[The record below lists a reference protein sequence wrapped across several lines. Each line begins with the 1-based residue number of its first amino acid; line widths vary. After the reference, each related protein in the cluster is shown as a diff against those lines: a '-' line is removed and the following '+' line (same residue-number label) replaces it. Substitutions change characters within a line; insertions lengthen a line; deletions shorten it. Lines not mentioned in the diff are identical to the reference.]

1 MKKFQRFCTLFL
13 LMIGLCSFALH
24 AQSYAGLWRQVEQAQ
39 KKSLPQTVV
48 KLTEK
53 IYRKAELEKNAPQM
67 LKAYICREA
76 YQERLTP
83 DSLYTNLKKL
93 ESWVESEKNLVNKAI
108 LHSLLAREYSDYMRH
123 NRQQLSDRTALDVD
137 EAPDD
142 IREWSTNLF
151 VAKVDEH
158 NLASLKDSV
167 RLLEVSSE
175 KYVPFVELEDGS
187 RFYGHDMYHLLAAR
201 AVDTYQLLDGFQ
213 VDTLQRARINSVYI
227 NMINAYRHRVG
238 AEDAVVLATLDYWK
252 WKSTGGGI
260 SREPYTTY
268 RERKERLD
276 KEHLEVLDNLIR
288 EYGGREI
295 CAEVYID
302 KAGWLRGLGASYM
315 DEVLQVC
322 DEGVK
327 RYPAYK
333 RINELRNIRESVLQ
347 PYLNV
352 STQESVYP
360 GDSLELNVGYRNL
373 KGFTLNLYRTNLSEV
388 PWMDAGINKAFYQK
402 HARKLSATHFELKSS
417 DCKSGKEGELLSGLQ
432 RMVLKCHVPDELGVY
447 ILQIVPDAATARTAE
462 HFLVSTRF
470 KVLTLSLP
478 DNKMEVVTVDSRSG
492 QPISGAKVSF
502 YSAYNEENR
511 KLVKTVVTD
520 TGGKAV
526 VEWDKAIR
534 SYVARKGT
542 DTAMMPQNVYL
553 NRYYERGESRPEEHI
568 TLLTDRA
575 LYRPG
580 QTVYVKGIAYE
591 QEADKAHVLAGKSY
605 QVRLL
610 DVNRKELVQKNVSTN
625 EFGSFTTEFALPAVC
640 LNGNFTI
647 DVKNNASVS
656 VRVEDYKR
664 PTFEIT
670 FNPVEEAFCL
680 GDTVDVT
687 GNVKAYNGTA
697 IQDVPLTYTVTRRSN
712 RRYWGDGAVSLVS
725 DTVQLDAKG
734 NFSIPVVLK
743 PDTDADNT
751 GRERFSYQIEVAV
764 TSDTGETQTSHYF
777 LNATRR
783 AYFFVSD
790 ISRELCKEDSISGML
805 SVMNAVN
812 ETLSMEGMCRL
823 YPVLDSKTG
832 KISDKPVYESA
843 FMSGEKKDFTAWKQL
858 PSGEYRLILSV
869 RGRDGKE
876 VSNAD
881 NAVNIVLFSLKDE
894 RPAVFMETF
903 LYEKNTEFDT
913 THPAIFYFGT
923 SMKDAY
929 VLVDVFGQKGR
940 LESRTLS
947 LNDSILRMEYPYR
960 EEYGDGVAVQ
970 FTFVKNGLLYT
981 RRVELR
987 KRLPERTLDMKWEV
1001 FRDRLRP
1008 GQEEEWKL
1016 VIKTPQ
1022 GFPAAAE
1029 MLAMMYDASLDRIY
1043 SRNQSLSV
1051 YYNRYIPYYYW
1062 DISNNNGKSYAP
1074 YFPVKSWRVPV
1085 WRFDYFCSPYNGG
1098 AEVLQI
1104 VENDAALCEP
1114 VIMGYG
1120 ATRTK
1125 METGRAV
1132 EVKYVPVQVEEGVAD
1147 VVFESETIPL
1157 DEQALQ
1163 PMADLRTNFAETAFF
1178 YPQLRTNE
1186 QGEVAFS
1193 FTMPQSLTR
1202 WNFRGYS
1209 HTKDMMTGMLDAT
1222 AVTAKEFMLTPNM
1235 PHFVRVGDKTQIAAG
1250 IANLTGK
1257 AIKGTAVF
1265 TLFDP
1270 MTEKII
1276 STGRQKFSVEAG
1288 KTASVSFRFDV
1299 TDRYELLGVRIVA
1312 DGGTFSDGEQHLL
1325 PVLSDKEYITETLA
1339 MPVRGEETRTFSLDS
1354 LFNGNSRTAT
1364 DRRLTVEFTGNP
1376 AWYAVQA
1383 LPVLSE
1389 PSTDNAIS
1397 WATAFYANTLAGY
1410 IANSQPRIKAVFDNW
1425 RLSGGTKETFLSRLE
1440 QNQDVKNIL
1449 LGESPWLLEA
1459 TTEAEQQQRIA
1470 TLFDV
1475 NQLNYRNMASL
1486 LKLKELQGEDGAWSW
1501 FGGMSGNRY
1510 VTGYIIGLL
1519 VRLSLLTDK
1528 ALPEEAAM
1536 MKAKAFDY
1544 LNKEALK
1551 EYRAIRKAEKNG
1563 TKITVLSDATM
1574 EYMYLVSLGSVKLSG
1589 EYAKAFGYFLTKL
1602 GRNLESGTMIRK
1614 TQTAVILQKAG
1625 HKTEADEFI
1634 ASIKEHLVQTDE
1646 MGAHFAFH
1654 ANPYTWGMMPV
1665 PAHVAVMEALREA
1678 GGNDALVEE
1687 MKLWL
1692 LKQKQTT
1699 SWDSPVAT
1707 ADAVYALLCQGSD
1720 LLESKGDVRI
1730 TLGDKVLETFSPA
1743 KTTVPGLGYVKEV
1756 FAQGSPEVKAKSVT
1770 VEKRDAGIAWG
1781 AVYAQYL
1788 SPISDVKQ
1796 QGGALNIEKKL
1807 FVERISADGQ
1817 KSLQPLTDVAQLFVG
1832 DKIVS
1837 RLTVRLDRAMDF
1849 VQLKDQR
1856 GACFEPEN
1864 SLSGYRWNNGV
1875 GYYAEVEDAGT
1886 NFFFDHLGK
1895 GVYVLEHSYRVA
1907 RGGTYETG
1915 LATVQCAYAP
1925 EYASHSAGG
1934 TVIIK

>member
-1 MKKFQRFCTLFL
+1 MLF
-13 LMIGLCSFALH
+13 
-24 AQSYAGLWRQVEQAQ
+24 
-39 KKSLPQTVV
+39 
-48 KLTEK
+48 
-53 IYRKAELEKNAPQM
+53 
-67 LKAYICREA
+67 
-76 YQERLTP
+76 
-83 DSLYTNLKKL
+83 
-93 ESWVESEKNLVNKAI
+93 
-108 LHSLLAREYSDYMRH
+108 
-123 NRQQLSDRTALDVD
+123 
-137 EAPDD
+137 
-142 IREWSTNLF
+142 
-151 VAKVDEH
+151 
-158 NLASLKDSV
+158 
-167 RLLEVSSE
+167 
-175 KYVPFVELEDGS
+175 
-187 RFYGHDMYHLLAAR
+187 
-201 AVDTYQLLDGFQ
+201 
-213 VDTLQRARINSVYI
+213 
-227 NMINAYRHRVG
+227 
-238 AEDAVVLATLDYWK
+238 
-252 WKSTGGGI
+252 
-260 SREPYTTY
+260 
-268 RERKERLD
+268 
-276 KEHLEVLDNLIR
+276 
-288 EYGGREI
+288 
-295 CAEVYID
+295 
-302 KAGWLRGLGASYM
+302 
-315 DEVLQVC
+315 
-322 DEGVK
+322 
-327 RYPAYK
+327 
-333 RINELRNIRESVLQ
+333 
-347 PYLNV
+347 
-352 STQESVYP
+352 
-360 GDSLELNVGYRNL
+360 
-373 KGFTLNLYRTNLSEV
+373 
-388 PWMDAGINKAFYQK
+388 
-402 HARKLSATHFELKSS
+402 
-417 DCKSGKEGELLSGLQ
+417 
-432 RMVLKCHVPDELGVY
+432 
-447 ILQIVPDAATARTAE
+447 
-462 HFLVSTRF
+462 
-470 KVLTLSLP
+470 
-478 DNKMEVVTVDSRSG
+478 
-492 QPISGAKVSF
+492 
-502 YSAYNEENR
+502 
-511 KLVKTVVTD
+511 
-520 TGGKAV
+520 
-526 VEWDKAIR
+526 
-534 SYVARKGT
+534 
-542 DTAMMPQNVYL
+542 
-553 NRYYERGESRPEEHI
+553 
-568 TLLTDRA
+568 
-575 LYRPG
+575 
-580 QTVYVKGIAYE
+580 
-591 QEADKAHVLAGKSY
+591 
-605 QVRLL
+605 
-610 DVNRKELVQKNVSTN
+610 
-625 EFGSFTTEFALPAVC
+625 
-640 LNGNFTI
+640 
-647 DVKNNASVS
+647 
-656 VRVEDYKR
+656 
-664 PTFEIT
+664 
-670 FNPVEEAFCL
+670 
-680 GDTVDVT
+680 
-687 GNVKAYNGTA
+687 
-697 IQDVPLTYTVTRRSN
+697 
-712 RRYWGDGAVSLVS
+712 
-725 DTVQLDAKG
+725 
-734 NFSIPVVLK
+734 
-743 PDTDADNT
+743 
-751 GRERFSYQIEVAV
+751 
-764 TSDTGETQTSHYF
+764 
-777 LNATRR
+777 
-783 AYFFVSD
+783 
-790 ISRELCKEDSISGML
+790 
-805 SVMNAVN
+805 
-812 ETLSMEGMCRL
+812 
-823 YPVLDSKTG
+823 
-832 KISDKPVYESA
+832 
-843 FMSGEKKDFTAWKQL
+843 
-858 PSGEYRLILSV
+858 
-869 RGRDGKE
+869 
-876 VSNAD
+876 
-881 NAVNIVLFSLKDE
+881 
-894 RPAVFMETF
+894 
-903 LYEKNTEFDT
+903 
-913 THPAIFYFGT
+913 
-923 SMKDAY
+923 
-929 VLVDVFGQKGR
+929 
-940 LESRTLS
+940 
-947 LNDSILRMEYPYR
+947 
-960 EEYGDGVAVQ
+960 
-970 FTFVKNGLLYT
+970 
-981 RRVELR
+981 
-987 KRLPERTLDMKWEV
+987 
-1001 FRDRLRP
+1001 
-1008 GQEEEWKL
+1008 
-1016 VIKTPQ
+1016 
-1022 GFPAAAE
+1022 
-1029 MLAMMYDASLDRIY
+1029 
-1043 SRNQSLSV
+1043 
-1051 YYNRYIPYYYW
+1051 
-1062 DISNNNGKSYAP
+1062 
-1074 YFPVKSWRVPV
+1074 
-1085 WRFDYFCSPYNGG
+1085 
-1098 AEVLQI
+1098 
-1104 VENDAALCEP
+1104 
-1114 VIMGYG
+1114 
-1120 ATRTK
+1120 
-1125 METGRAV
+1125 
-1132 EVKYVPVQVEEGVAD
+1132 
-1147 VVFESETIPL
+1147 FESETIPL

-1235 PHFVRVGDKTQIAAG
+1235 PRFVRVGDKTQIAAG

-1475 NQLNYRNMASL
+1475 NQLKYRNMVSL

-1510 VTGYIIGLL
+1510 VTGYITGLL

-1551 EYRAIRKAEKNG
+1551 ECRAIRKAEKNG

-1614 TQTAVILQKAG
+1614 AQTAVILQKAG

-1646 MGAHFAFH
+1646 MGVHFAFH

-1707 ADAVYALLCQGSD
+1707 ADAVYALLCQGSN

-1781 AVYAQYL
+1781 AVYTQFL

-1817 KSLQPLTDVAQLFVG
+1817 KSLQPLTEVAQLFVG

-1837 RLTVRLDRAMDF
+1837 RLTARLDRAMDF

>member
-1 MKKFQRFCTLFL
+1 
-13 LMIGLCSFALH
+13 
-24 AQSYAGLWRQVEQAQ
+24 
-39 KKSLPQTVV
+39 
-48 KLTEK
+48 
-53 IYRKAELEKNAPQM
+53 
-67 LKAYICREA
+67 
-76 YQERLTP
+76 
-83 DSLYTNLKKL
+83 
-93 ESWVESEKNLVNKAI
+93 
-108 LHSLLAREYSDYMRH
+108 
-123 NRQQLSDRTALDVD
+123 
-137 EAPDD
+137 
-142 IREWSTNLF
+142 
-151 VAKVDEH
+151 
-158 NLASLKDSV
+158 
-167 RLLEVSSE
+167 
-175 KYVPFVELEDGS
+175 
-187 RFYGHDMYHLLAAR
+187 
-201 AVDTYQLLDGFQ
+201 
-213 VDTLQRARINSVYI
+213 
-227 NMINAYRHRVG
+227 
-238 AEDAVVLATLDYWK
+238 
-252 WKSTGGGI
+252 
-260 SREPYTTY
+260 
-268 RERKERLD
+268 
-276 KEHLEVLDNLIR
+276 
-288 EYGGREI
+288 
-295 CAEVYID
+295 
-302 KAGWLRGLGASYM
+302 
-315 DEVLQVC
+315 
-322 DEGVK
+322 
-327 RYPAYK
+327 
-333 RINELRNIRESVLQ
+333 
-347 PYLNV
+347 
-352 STQESVYP
+352 
-360 GDSLELNVGYRNL
+360 
-373 KGFTLNLYRTNLSEV
+373 
-388 PWMDAGINKAFYQK
+388 
-402 HARKLSATHFELKSS
+402 
-417 DCKSGKEGELLSGLQ
+417 
-432 RMVLKCHVPDELGVY
+432 
-447 ILQIVPDAATARTAE
+447 
-462 HFLVSTRF
+462 
-470 KVLTLSLP
+470 
-478 DNKMEVVTVDSRSG
+478 
-492 QPISGAKVSF
+492 
-502 YSAYNEENR
+502 
-511 KLVKTVVTD
+511 
-520 TGGKAV
+520 
-526 VEWDKAIR
+526 
-534 SYVARKGT
+534 
-542 DTAMMPQNVYL
+542 
-553 NRYYERGESRPEEHI
+553 
-568 TLLTDRA
+568 
-575 LYRPG
+575 
-580 QTVYVKGIAYE
+580 
-591 QEADKAHVLAGKSY
+591 
-605 QVRLL
+605 
-610 DVNRKELVQKNVSTN
+610 
-625 EFGSFTTEFALPAVC
+625 
-640 LNGNFTI
+640 
-647 DVKNNASVS
+647 
-656 VRVEDYKR
+656 
-664 PTFEIT
+664 
-670 FNPVEEAFCL
+670 
-680 GDTVDVT
+680 
-687 GNVKAYNGTA
+687 
-697 IQDVPLTYTVTRRSN
+697 
-712 RRYWGDGAVSLVS
+712 
-725 DTVQLDAKG
+725 
-734 NFSIPVVLK
+734 
-743 PDTDADNT
+743 
-751 GRERFSYQIEVAV
+751 
-764 TSDTGETQTSHYF
+764 
-777 LNATRR
+777 
-783 AYFFVSD
+783 
-790 ISRELCKEDSISGML
+790 
-805 SVMNAVN
+805 
-812 ETLSMEGMCRL
+812 
-823 YPVLDSKTG
+823 
-832 KISDKPVYESA
+832 
-843 FMSGEKKDFTAWKQL
+843 
-858 PSGEYRLILSV
+858 
-869 RGRDGKE
+869 
-876 VSNAD
+876 
-881 NAVNIVLFSLKDE
+881 
-894 RPAVFMETF
+894 
-903 LYEKNTEFDT
+903 
-913 THPAIFYFGT
+913 
-923 SMKDAY
+923 
-929 VLVDVFGQKGR
+929 
-940 LESRTLS
+940 
-947 LNDSILRMEYPYR
+947 
-960 EEYGDGVAVQ
+960 
-970 FTFVKNGLLYT
+970 
-981 RRVELR
+981 
-987 KRLPERTLDMKWEV
+987 
-1001 FRDRLRP
+1001 
-1008 GQEEEWKL
+1008 
-1016 VIKTPQ
+1016 
-1022 GFPAAAE
+1022 
-1029 MLAMMYDASLDRIY
+1029 
-1043 SRNQSLSV
+1043 
-1051 YYNRYIPYYYW
+1051 
-1062 DISNNNGKSYAP
+1062 
-1074 YFPVKSWRVPV
+1074 
-1085 WRFDYFCSPYNGG
+1085 
-1098 AEVLQI
+1098 
-1104 VENDAALCEP
+1104 
-1114 VIMGYG
+1114 
-1120 ATRTK
+1120 
-1125 METGRAV
+1125 
-1132 EVKYVPVQVEEGVAD
+1132 
-1147 VVFESETIPL
+1147 
-1157 DEQALQ
+1157 
-1163 PMADLRTNFAETAFF
+1163 
-1178 YPQLRTNE
+1178 
-1186 QGEVAFS
+1186 
-1193 FTMPQSLTR
+1193 
-1202 WNFRGYS
+1202 
-1209 HTKDMMTGMLDAT
+1209 MMTGMLDAT

-1235 PHFVRVGDKTQIAAG
+1235 PRFVRVGDKTQIAAG

-1270 MTEKII
+1270 TTEKII

-1288 KTASVSFRFDV
+1288 KTASVGFRFDV

-1312 DGGTFSDGEQHLL
+1312 DGSTFSDGEQHLL
-1325 PVLSDKEYITETLA
+1325 PVLSDKEYIAETLA

-1410 IANSQPRIKAVFDNW
+1410 IANSQPRIKTVFDNW
-1425 RLSGGTKETFLSRLE
+1425 RLSGGIKETFLSRLE

-1510 VTGYIIGLL
+1510 VTGYITGLL

-1589 EYAKAFGYFLTKL
+1589 EYAKAFGYFLAKL

-1614 TQTAVILQKAG
+1614 AQTAVILQKAG

-1817 KSLQPLTDVAQLFVG
+1817 KSLQPLTEVAQLFVG